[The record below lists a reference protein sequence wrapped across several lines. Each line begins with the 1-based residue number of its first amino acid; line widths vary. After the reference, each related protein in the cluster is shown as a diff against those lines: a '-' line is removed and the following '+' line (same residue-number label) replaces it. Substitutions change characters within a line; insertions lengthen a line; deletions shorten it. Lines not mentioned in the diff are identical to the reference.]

1 MKMKKNNTVF
11 IIGLILIAALSR
23 LLPHPSNFA
32 PLGGMA
38 LFGGYYFSKKWHSFA
53 VTAGSWWLT
62 DLVLNNVVYKQ
73 WFPIFTWVS
82 PSFITV
88 AISLLVII
96 LISKALIKKISFNAI
111 ILASVLSSIAF
122 FVITNFGTFLERYP
136 QNIAG
141 LTAAYTAAIP
151 FFKNT
156 LMGDLLYSG
165 ILFCIYH
172 FVFSPKNSLIYT
184 QK

>member
-1 MKMKKNNTVF
+1 MNKNNTIL
-11 IIGLILIAALSR
+11 IIGMILIAAISR
-23 LLPHPSNFA
+23 LIPHPLNFA

-38 LFGGYYFSKKWHSFA
+38 LFGGYYFSKKWHAFA

-73 WFPIFTWVS
+73 WFPTFTWLS

-88 AISLLVII
+88 AIALIVII
-96 LISKALIKKISFNAI
+96 LISKFVIKLINVKSI
-111 ILASVLSSIAF
+111 IIGSLLSSIAF
-122 FVITNFGTFLERYP
+122 FIITNFGTFLERYP
-136 QNIAG
+136 FNLTG
-141 LTAAYTAAIP
+141 LTAAYTLAIP

-156 LMGDLLYSG
+156 ILGDLAYSG
-165 ILFCIYH
+165 ILFGVYYL
-172 FVFSPKNSLIYT
+172 VFSGKKSLAYL

>member
-1 MKMKKNNTVF
+1 MKKNNTVF

-53 VTAGSWWLT
+53 VTACSWWLT
-62 DLVLNNVVYKQ
+62 DLVLNNVVYKHL
-73 WFPIFTWVS
+73 FPAFTWVS
-82 PSFITV
+82 PSFISV

-96 LISKALIKKISFNAI
+96 LISKSVIKKINFSAI
-111 ILASVLSSIAF
+111 ILASVLSSVAF
-122 FVITNFGTFLERYP
+122 FIITNFGTFLERYP
-136 QNIAG
+136 QNIGG

-151 FFKNT
+151 FFKYT
-156 LMGDLLYSG
+156 FMGDLVYSS
-165 ILFCIYH
+165 ILFGLYY
-172 FVFSPKNSLIYT
+172 FMLSSKKQYSYLVK
-184 QK
+184 